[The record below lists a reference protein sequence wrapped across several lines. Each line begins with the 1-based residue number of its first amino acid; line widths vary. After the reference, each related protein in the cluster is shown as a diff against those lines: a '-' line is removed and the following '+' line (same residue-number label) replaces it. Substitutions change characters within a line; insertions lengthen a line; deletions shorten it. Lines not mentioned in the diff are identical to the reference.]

1 MKVPHAVRCISVL
14 LALLWVT
21 PAIAHHSF
29 SGVFDVSRKTTLKGR
44 ISKIEWV
51 NPHIYLYL
59 DVATDQG
66 KTTTWA
72 LETLPPNWMRK
83 AGIGKSDFLDGPD
96 VGATVSVATYPAR
109 DASKSL
115 GFILSI
121 TYADG
126 HVLKFYDNPPG
137 TN

>member
-14 LALLWVT
+14 LSLLWVT

-29 SGVFDVSRKTTLKGR
+29 SGVFDVSKKTTLKGR

-66 KTTTWA
+66 KTA
-72 LETLPPNWMRK
+72 N
-83 AGIGKSDFLDGPD
+83 
-96 VGATVSVATYPAR
+96 VGA
-109 DASKSL
+109 
-115 GFILSI
+115 
-121 TYADG
+121 
-126 HVLKFYDNPPG
+126 
-137 TN
+137 

>member
-1 MKVPHAVRCISVL
+1 MKLPHAAGCL
-14 LALLWVT
+14 LAALAALWVT
-21 PAIAHHSF
+21 PATAHHSF
-29 SGVFDVSRKTTLKGR
+29 SGVFDVSKKTTLKGR

-59 DVATDQG
+59 DVSNDQG

-83 AGIGKSDFLDGPD
+83 AGVSKSDFLNGPD
-96 VGATVSVATYPAR
+96 IGETVSVATYPAR
-109 DASKSL
+109 DAAKSL
-115 GFILSI
+115 GFILYI
-121 TYADG
+121 TYSDG
-126 HVLKFYDNPPG
+126 HVLKFYDDPPG